1 MLKLINI
8 TGILLLLVLLR
19 KLCWWKR
26 GRELPAPIGWLPGRD
41 GSRFAAHVEKHDK
54 EE

>member
-19 KLCWWKR
+19 KLCWCLRWLWCRKR
-26 GRELPAPIGWLPGRD
+26 GRELPAPIG
-41 GSRFAAHVEKHDK
+41 
-54 EE
+54 